1 MGATCMAANCIGSY
15 CFCGNEDYQGN
26 KIFQKINTNL
36 ILEDEK
42 LSEDS
47 REILERCEK
56 LLKESEEQREKI
68 AGKFRELLID
78 TGACVIC
85 KPTLERAVITFIIYF
100 FEQIMLSAK
109 EKKVVFDKSDFAI
122 SNFITISKKSPF
134 LTLNN
139 DFLDN
144 IKAKYGF
151 DSNMIENISKGK
163 SSLLNFL
170 TTVFST
176 EAVFR
181 NQLNIVTKLLYSQN
195 FDNIKKIKDSIEA
208 IGFIISYYSELTS
221 SIFSIES
228 QLTNPRR
235 IELFYK
241 IASDASEKNVRDP
254 KILALRYSLGETSGS
269 VENFED
275 NLGYKKIEILKY

>member
-1 MGATCMAANCIGSY
+1 MAANCIGSY

-26 KIFQKINTNL
+26 KIFQKINTKL

-68 AGKFRELLID
+68 AEKFRELLID

>member
-1 MGATCMAANCIGSY
+1 MAANCIGSY

-68 AGKFRELLID
+68 AEKFRELLID

-176 EAVFR
+176 EAVFK
-181 NQLNIVTKLLYSQN
+181 NQLSIVTKLLYSQN

>member
-1 MGATCMAANCIGSY
+1 MAANCIGSY

-47 REILERCEK
+47 REILERCEQ

-68 AGKFRELLID
+68 AEKFRELLID

>member
-1 MGATCMAANCIGSY
+1 MAANCIGSY

-68 AGKFRELLID
+68 AEKFRELLID

-139 DFLDN
+139 NFLDN

-181 NQLNIVTKLLYSQN
+181 NQLNIVSKLLYSQN

-221 SIFSIES
+221 SIFSIQS

-241 IASDASEKNVRDP
+241 IASDASDKNVRDP